1 MNAAARDTVLLT
13 IAGVIAALAAIPPGA
28 PYRRTAIVVCLAL
41 VSGRSTPSPGPTPP
55 SPSRLSTWSQAAQS
69 RHRASRRHLRREPES
84 SVPSLSIS
92 PPT

>member
-1 MNAAARDTVLLT
+1 MNAAAWDTVLLT

-55 SPSRLSTWSQAAQS
+55 SPSRLSHGAKQ
-69 RHRASRRHLRREPES
+69 HRAATEHHGATSGGNLNPPFRR
-84 SVPSLSIS
+84 
-92 PPT
+92 